1 MVMYGKI
8 LIAYR
13 SKSVFIELPSIVII
27 VLGLYNLMKEQIF
40 ISLTVGINQL
50 LP

>member
-8 LIAYR
+8 LIALR
-13 SKSVFIELPSIVII
+13 SKSVFTELSFIVIT
-27 VLGLYNLMKEQIF
+27 LGLYNLMKEQIF
-40 ISLTVGINQL
+40 ISLTVGIEQF